1 MLILFWCLRNF
12 RLKELVPRGGPKR
25 ESFFCSWVT
34 CATRPPH
41 HSVTTK
47 FMRIDSSLCVLQAQV
62 TVLLKLKQKVPMRHT
77 WYRVAL
83 NLTKLS
89 IENKGLTR
97 RKKEEGVTAFL
108 SRLRTTA
115 LHISTESLGFHIALQ
130 TASTRCCQT
139 VPNVL
144 NTNPIYMYELQLL
157 GPETAPITR
166 EKNVARSP

>member
-1 MLILFWCLRNF
+1 
-12 RLKELVPRGGPKR
+12 
-25 ESFFCSWVT
+25 
-34 CATRPPH
+34 
-41 HSVTTK
+41 
-47 FMRIDSSLCVLQAQV
+47 
-62 TVLLKLKQKVPMRHT
+62 
-77 WYRVAL
+77 
-83 NLTKLS
+83 LTKLS